1 MVIPSIDLL
10 DNKVVQ
16 LRQGRDKVL
25 EQDNALDLIRIFDRC
40 AQTCVVDL
48 NAAQDQGDNQDL
60 IRQIL
65 QRGECR
71 VGGGVRDLHRARQY
85 LGWGAEKIIVGS
97 QAFAGDRVNHAFL
110 QELKDGLGPS
120 KIIIALD
127 ARSGRILT
135 RAWTHETS
143 LDLLNTIREC
153 EPYCSEFLYTCVEKE
168 GGMNGTDLAMVRRL
182 IKASSRKI
190 TVAGGITTL
199 EDVRELSRLGVNCQI
214 GMSLYTGRLDLN
226 QAFMES
232 LDWNKG
238 LIPTIA
244 QDENGRVLN
253 LCFSSRKSLQ
263 KTFDSGTMWYYSRS
277 RRRLWHKGE
286 TSGHYQELL
295 RIRTDCDRDTLL
307 VQVRQQGMAC
317 HEGNYS
323 CFGGRPFDLAQL
335 RAVIGD
341 RLANPAPGS
350 YTARLS
356 AKRLREK
363 IIEEAGEVTTAQ
375 TREELI
381 WEIADVMYFLTVL
394 MAQHQLDFQDIISE
408 LRRRRWQ

>member
-48 NAAQDQGDNQDL
+48 NAARGQGDNQDL

-71 VGGGVRDLHRARQY
+71 VGGGVRDLRRARQY

-110 QELKDGLGPS
+110 QELKDELGPS
-120 KIIIALD
+120 RIIIALD
-127 ARSGRILT
+127 ARADRILT
-135 RAWTHETS
+135 RAWTHDTR
-143 LDLLNTIREC
+143 LDLLTTIREC
-153 EPYCSEFLYTCVEKE
+153 EPYCGEFLYTCVEKE
-168 GGMNGTDLAMVRRL
+168 GGMNGTDLAMAHRL
-182 IKASSRKI
+182 IKASPHKI

-199 EDVRELSRLGVNCQI
+199 EDIQELSRLGVNCQI

-226 QAFMES
+226 QAFIAS
-232 LDWNKG
+232 LDWDKG
-238 LIPTIA
+238 LIPTIV
-244 QDENGRVLN
+244 QDENGRVLT
-253 LCFSSRKSLQ
+253 LAFSSRESLQ
-263 KTFDSGTMWYYSRS
+263 KTFASGTMWYYSRT
-277 RRRLWHKGE
+277 RRQLWHKGE

-307 VQVRQQGMAC
+307 AQVRQQGWAC

-341 RLANPAPGS
+341 RLANPSPAS

-356 AKRLREK
+356 ADQLKEK
-363 IIEEAGEVTTAQ
+363 ILEEAGEVTTAQ

-381 WEIADVMYFLTVL
+381 WEISDLIYFLTVL
-394 MAQHQLDFQDIISE
+394 MAKNQLDFNDILSE